1 MDKKR
6 LILSNAFFFQNKI
19 TMEKATIESR
29 LKSLTEHSQR
39 EFGIMSPQHM
49 VEHLI
54 LTVKLS
60 YGRIKIPEFEPNEKQ
75 LAQKQVL
82 IYSEITFPRG
92 VRAPGLGDQLLDLRF
107 PNLESAKLELLKSL
121 DDYSSYFDEN
131 PESKTMHPRFGKLNH
146 EEWERFHKKHFE
158 HHFEQFGI

>member
-1 MDKKR
+1 
-6 LILSNAFFFQNKI
+6 
-19 TMEKATIESR
+19 MERETIESR
-29 LKSLTEHSQR
+29 LKSLTETSPR

-75 LAQKQVL
+75 LAQKHAL

-92 VRAPGLGDQLLDLRF
+92 VRAPGLGDQLLELRF
-107 PNLESAKLELLKSL
+107 PNLEFAKFELIKGIN
-121 DDYSSYFDEN
+121 DYFTFFEEN
-131 PESKTMHPRFGKLNH
+131 PDSRTMHPRFGKLNH
-146 EEWERFHKKHFE
+146 EEWERFHKKHIE

>member
-1 MDKKR
+1 
-6 LILSNAFFFQNKI
+6 
-19 TMEKATIESR
+19 MEKAVPVR
-29 LKSLTEHSQR
+29 LENLSENSVKG
-39 EFGIMSPQHM
+39 FGIMTPQHM

-75 LAQKQVL
+75 LSQKQAL
-82 IYSEITFPRG
+82 LYSEITFPKG

-107 PNLESAKLELLKSL
+107 PNLETAKEELLKSL
-121 DDYSSYFDEN
+121 DDYASFFEEN
-131 PESKTMHPRFGKLNH
+131 STSKTMHPRFGRLNF
-146 EEWERFHKKHFE
+146 EEWELFHEKHFN

>member
-1 MDKKR
+1 
-6 LILSNAFFFQNKI
+6 
-19 TMEKATIESR
+19 MEKETLESR
-29 LKSLTEHSQR
+29 LKNLTENSQR

-75 LAQKQVL
+75 LAQKQAL
-82 IYSEITFPRG
+82 IYTEITFPRG
-92 VRAPGLGDQLLDLRF
+92 VRAPGLGDQLLELRF
-107 PNLESAKLELLKSL
+107 SDLSTAKLELLKSIN
-121 DDYSSYFDEN
+121 DYNSFFEET
-131 PESKTMHPRFGKLNH
+131 PESMTMHPRFGKLNH